1 MADIESQ
8 IVNFYESTLATL
20 LASGATSTTVA
31 SAPTTNGSTV
41 INASSGSP
49 IYLVIDPDNSG
60 NREVVS
66 VTTSSGTSFTAITR
80 DLENRYGGTP
90 PDHQVGTTVRLAV
103 LAEHFEDMND
113 RLDTGLASLALA
125 IQTSDLQDDDTFAT
139 AAADKVASS
148 ESIKA
153 YVDTQDAL
161 KLSLTG
167 GTLSGNVAFSDNEAS
182 GIVLKDYA
190 ETDVAVTS
198 STGVV
203 AIDLANGNTGS
214 LTLTENVTDID
225 FTNVPTNGVSTFT
238 LKITQDAASA
248 YTVAINAITVNG
260 GGDVTAKT
268 AGAGGFTMT
277 ATLGAE
283 DLVFFM
289 FFDAGT
295 PYLTSAQ
302 EMS

>member
-1 MADIESQ
+1 MANIESQ
-8 IVNFYESTLATL
+8 IVNFYESTLASL
-20 LASGATSTTVA
+20 LASAATSTTVA
-31 SAPTTNGSTV
+31 SAPTTNGTTI
-41 INASSGSP
+41 INASAGSP

-66 VTTSSGTSFTAITR
+66 VTTSSGTTLSAITR

-103 LAEHFEDMND
+103 LAEHFADMND
-113 RLDTGLASLALA
+113 RLDTGLASLATAL
-125 IQTSDLQDDDTFAT
+125 QTSDLQDDDTFAT

-182 GIVLKDYA
+182 AIVLKDYA

-203 AIDLANGNTGS
+203 AIDLSNGNTGS

-268 AGAGGFTMT
+268 AGAAGFTMT

>member
-20 LASGATSTTVA
+20 LASAATSATVA
-31 SAPTTNGSTV
+31 SAPTTNGTTV

-66 VTTSSGTSFTAITR
+66 VTTSLGTTLSGITR

-90 PDHQVGTTVRLAV
+90 PDHQVGTTIRLAV

-113 RLDTGLASLALA
+113 RLDTGLASLATA
-125 IQTSDLQDDDTFAT
+125 ISTSDLQDDDTFASPG
-139 AAADKVASS
+139 ADKVASS

-153 YVDTQDAL
+153 YADT
-161 KLSLTG
+161 KLPLAG
-167 GTLSGNVAFSDNEAS
+167 GTMTGAINASDQEISAA
-182 GIVLKDYA
+182 VLKDYA
-190 ETDVAVTS
+190 ETDVALS
-198 STGVV
+198 SSSGVV

-214 LTLTENVTDID
+214 LTLTENVTGFE
-225 FTNVPTNGVSTFT
+225 FTNVPTNGVSSFT
-238 LKITQDAASA
+238 VKVTQDASTA
-248 YTVAINAITVNG
+248 YTVAIDDIDINAPTLTAQ
-260 GGDVTAKT
+260 TAKT
-268 AGAGGFTMT
+268 AGAAGFTMT
-277 ATLGAE
+277 ATLSAE
-283 DLVFFM
+283 DLLFFL

-295 PYLTSAQ
+295 PYLTATQ

>member
-20 LASGATSTTVA
+20 LASAATSATVA
-31 SAPTTNGSTV
+31 SAPTTNGTTV

-66 VTTSSGTSFTAITR
+66 VTTSLGTTLSAITR

-90 PDHQVGTTVRLAV
+90 PDHQVGTTIRLAV

-113 RLDTGLASLALA
+113 RLDTGLASLATA
-125 IQTSDLQDDDTFAT
+125 ISTSDLQDDDTFASPG
-139 AAADKVASS
+139 ADKVASS

-153 YVDTQDAL
+153 YADT
-161 KLSLTG
+161 KLPLAG
-167 GTLSGNVAFSDNEAS
+167 GTMTGAINASDQEISAA
-182 GIVLKDYA
+182 VLKDYA
-190 ETDVAVTS
+190 ETDVALS
-198 STGVV
+198 SSSGVV

-214 LTLTENVTDID
+214 LTLTENVTGFE
-225 FTNVPTNGVSTFT
+225 FTNVPTNGVSSFT
-238 LKITQDAASA
+238 VKVTQDASTA
-248 YTVAINAITVNG
+248 YTVAIDDIDINAPTLTAQ
-260 GGDVTAKT
+260 TAKT
-268 AGAGGFTMT
+268 AGAAGFTMT
-277 ATLGAE
+277 ATLSAE
-283 DLVFFM
+283 DLLFFL

-295 PYLTSAQ
+295 PYLTATQ